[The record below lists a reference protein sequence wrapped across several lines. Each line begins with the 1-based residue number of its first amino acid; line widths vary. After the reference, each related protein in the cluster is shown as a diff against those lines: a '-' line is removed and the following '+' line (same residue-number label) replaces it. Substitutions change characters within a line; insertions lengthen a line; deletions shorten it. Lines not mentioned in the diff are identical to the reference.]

1 MLATSCVCAKLLQS
15 YLTLCDPMVSSLTGF
30 SLHGILQ
37 GRILEWVARPSSRG
51 SSWPRDRTHVSCC
64 SCVAG
69 GFFTTE
75 SPGKPYKELPTMKC
89 LWPLPCQKIKT
100 KFLKLVPRMTR
111 IYLVESA
118 LMLSPYPLG
127 HMLWSQFDSSL
138 SDHLWSFSNLFSL
151 SSLP

>member
-1 MLATSCVCAKLLQS
+1 MLNHFSNVQRFVTPWTVACQAPLSI
-15 YLTLCDPMVSSLTGF
+15 GF
-30 SLHGILQ
+30 SSQEYWSGLSGPPPGDLPDP
-37 GRILEWVARPSSRG
+37 GMEPTPVFSPALACR
-51 SSWPRDRTHVSCC
+51 
-64 SCVAG
+64 
-69 GFFTTE
+69 FFFFLTTE
-75 SPGKPYKELPTMKC
+75 SPGKPYKELPTMKR
-89 LWPLPCQKIKT
+89 LWPLPRQKIKT

-111 IYLVESA
+111 IYFVESA

>member
-1 MLATSCVCAKLLQS
+1 MLNHFSNVQRFVTPWTVACQAPLSI
-15 YLTLCDPMVSSLTGF
+15 GF
-30 SLHGILQ
+30 SSQEYWSGLSGPPPGDLPDPGMEPTPVFSPALA
-37 GRILEWVARPSSRG
+37 GRFFF
-51 SSWPRDRTHVSCC
+51 
-64 SCVAG
+64 
-69 GFFTTE
+69 FFTTE

>member
-1 MLATSCVCAKLLQS
+1 MLNH
-15 YLTLCDPMVSSLTGF
+15 F
-30 SLHGILQ
+30 SNIQ
-37 GRILEWVARPSSRG
+37 WFVTPWTVACQAPLSI
-51 SSWPRDRTHVSCC
+51 
-64 SCVAG
+64 
-69 GFFTTE
+69 GFFRWEYWSELSGPPPGDLPDPGMEPTPVLSPALAGRFFFFFFLATE

-127 HMLWSQFDSSL
+127 HILRSQFDSSL
-138 SDHLWSFSNLFSL
+138 SDHLWCFSNLFSL

>member
-1 MLATSCVCAKLLQS
+1 MSDMWRPHGLWEEPTRLLCPWDSPSKNTGVSCHVLLQGIF
-15 YLTLCDPMVSSLTGF
+15 LTQGWNPHLFFHLHWQAGF
-30 SLHGILQ
+30 FF
-37 GRILEWVARPSSRG
+37 
-51 SSWPRDRTHVSCC
+51 
-64 SCVAG
+64 
-69 GFFTTE
+69 FFTTE

-138 SDHLWSFSNLFSL
+138 SDHLWSLSNLFSL